1 MRQLSADS
9 ITPTQTMPETSTPSG
24 SHVSPLTQKTTESS
38 KRSHSA
44 HNQQQPVQKQMG
56 NLVAEIS
63 ALGLESNSQQKTSQQ
78 LSRPNQTASNNQNMG
93 TSSVNSTQPTSASTW
108 QQTSPSTANGTAAT
122 ENSTSK
128 LTTI

>member
-1 MRQLSADS
+1 
-9 ITPTQTMPETSTPSG
+9 MPETSTPSG
-24 SHVSPLTQKTTESS
+24 SHVSPLAQKSTESS
-38 KRSHSA
+38 KRTHSA

-63 ALGLESNSQQKTSQQ
+63 TLGLESNSQQKTSQQ

-93 TSSVNSTQPTSASTW
+93 TSSVNNAQPTSASTW
-108 QQTSPSTANGTAAT
+108 QQTSLSTANGTAAT

-128 LTTI
+128 